1 MNLNFQINN
10 LLKKFES
17 GDKLDSYR
25 ELLKIFKKNKD
36 DNLLRYN
43 LAVIQQKLNLN
54 EEAKI
59 NYNYLIK
66 FEKNIKAMIN
76 LYNIFFSE
84 EKYYEALNIIDN
96 ILKVQQ
102 IENVQKDKAFAC
114 LKLNN
119 VKIDYRGN
127 IVKIAGKKN
136 AVEETKLALQKLFEE
151 ANKGYEIDE
160 DRIRDT
166 KSFLTFDINN
176 ESQSDLFIKTKKRKI
191 IARSLNQKKYFH
203 LLNNKSIVFASG
215 PAGTG
220 KTYIAVA
227 KAVSYLQKGTI
238 KKIILS
244 RPAVEAGE
252 SLGFLPGDLKEKVDP
267 YLAPLYDSLR
277 RMLPENKLTKLFE
290 QKTIEVIPL
299 AYMRGRTLDSAYMI
313 LDEAQNATLMQ
324 MKMFLTRLGIGSRA
338 IVTGD
343 ITQIDLQRRTD
354 SGLVQ
359 VSNILNNVEGIGFVT
374 LDCNDV
380 VRHSLVM
387 KIIQAYDENSSIEK
401 NIK

>member
-1 MNLNFQINN
+1 MEKVIELKTLEPIA
-10 LLKKFES
+10 LL
-17 GDKLDSYR
+17 GVADTHIKL
-25 ELLKIFKKNKD
+25 I
-36 DNLLRYN
+36 
-43 LAVIQQKLNLN
+43 
-54 EEAKI
+54 EAAI
-59 NYNYLIK
+59 P
-66 FEKNIKAMIN
+66 A
-76 LYNIFFSE
+76 
-84 EKYYEALNIIDN
+84 
-96 ILKVQQ
+96 
-102 IENVQKDKAFAC
+102 
-114 LKLNN
+114 
-119 VKIDYRGN
+119 
-127 IVKIAGKKN
+127 
-136 AVEETKLALQKLFEE
+136 T
-151 ANKGYEIDE
+151 
-160 DRIRDT
+160 
-166 KSFLTFDINN
+166 
-176 ESQSDLFIKTKKRKI
+176 I
-191 IARSLNQKKYFH
+191 IARGETIKIRGENPDVEHIHQILHEMMETLSGKGSLTVRDVQNLIALVTSENEK
-203 LLNNKSIVFASG
+203 LNGEIRVPEIVIHYGNKGAIVPKTKGQEAYVKTVRKNDVVFSIG

-220 KTYIAVA
+220 KTFLAVA
-227 KAVSYLQKGTI
+227 LAVAALENHEVDR
-238 KKIILS
+238 IILC

-252 SLGFLPGDLKEKVDP
+252 SLGFLPGDLNEKVDP

-277 RMLPENKLTKLFE
+277 RMLPENKVTKLLE

-338 IVTGD
+338 IITGD

-387 KIIQAYDENSSIEK
+387 KIIQAYDENFSIEK

>member
-1 MNLNFQINN
+1 MEKVIELKTLEPIA
-10 LLKKFES
+10 LL
-17 GDKLDSYR
+17 GVDDTHIKL
-25 ELLKIFKKNKD
+25 I
-36 DNLLRYN
+36 
-43 LAVIQQKLNLN
+43 
-54 EEAKI
+54 EAAI
-59 NYNYLIK
+59 P
-66 FEKNIKAMIN
+66 A
-76 LYNIFFSE
+76 
-84 EKYYEALNIIDN
+84 
-96 ILKVQQ
+96 
-102 IENVQKDKAFAC
+102 
-114 LKLNN
+114 
-119 VKIDYRGN
+119 
-127 IVKIAGKKN
+127 
-136 AVEETKLALQKLFEE
+136 T
-151 ANKGYEIDE
+151 
-160 DRIRDT
+160 
-166 KSFLTFDINN
+166 
-176 ESQSDLFIKTKKRKI
+176 I
-191 IARSLNQKKYFH
+191 IARGETIKIRGENPDVEHIHQILHEMMETLTGKGSLTVRDVQNLIALVTSENGKSNSEIRVPEIVIHYG
-203 LLNNKSIVFASG
+203 NKGAIVPKTKGQEAYVKTVRKNDVVFSIG

-220 KTYIAVA
+220 KTFLAVA
-227 KAVSYLQKGTI
+227 LAVAALENHEVDR
-238 KKIILS
+238 IILC

-299 AYMRGRTLDSAYMI
+299 AYMRGRTLDNAYMI
-313 LDEAQNATLMQ
+313 LDEAQNATVMQ

-343 ITQIDLQRRTD
+343 ITQIDLQRRTN

-387 KIIQAYDENSSIEK
+387 KIIQAYDENSPIEK